1 MPAAELRPL
10 GSRDLE
16 VLESWFEASPIEHC
30 YLKSQLERTGTQGF
44 LALGR
49 PMRAGA
55 LVRPAR
61 LLVPFGETVA
71 GAGLGVALRGLQPGL
86 RYVVGR
92 CDLVDALWAE
102 MGPSYPTPEWRR
114 GNTLYELTAPTLLPD
129 RAPLAGRL
137 RPPVATDMEWLVLAS
152 AVMDREDRGV
162 DPLEEDPVGLERYV
176 NWLISEQLVYLWE
189 EEGRPIFKAQAA
201 CVNHLGALI
210 EGVFTMPDSRGR
222 GVAGSAMRALAREL
236 LRRTSRL
243 GLYVNQENTAA
254 VRLYESVGFR
264 PVGEYRSILFH
275 VPSP

>member
-16 VLESWFEASPIEHC
+16 VLESWFGASPIEHC
-30 YLKSQLERTGTQGF
+30 YLKSQLERTGSQGF

-55 LVRPAR
+55 LVRPGR
-61 LLVPFGETVA
+61 LLVPFGVTAEG
-71 GAGLGVALRGLQPGL
+71 GALGVALRELKPDL

-92 CDLVDALWAE
+92 SDLVDALWAV
-102 MGPSYPTPEWRR
+102 MAPVYPQPEWIRA
-114 GNTLYELTAPTLLPD
+114 NTLYELTADSMPPD
-129 RAPLAGRL
+129 PSPPAGRL
-137 RPPVATDMEWLVLAS
+137 RLPVAADLQWLVLAS

-176 NWLISEQLVYLWE
+176 HWLITEKLVYLWD
-189 EEGRPIFKAQAA
+189 EEGRPLFKAQAA
-201 CVNHLGALI
+201 CVNDLGALI

-222 GVAGSAMRALAREL
+222 GVAASAMRALAREL

-243 GLYVNQENTAA
+243 GLYVNRENTAA
-254 VRLYESVGFR
+254 VRLYESVGYR